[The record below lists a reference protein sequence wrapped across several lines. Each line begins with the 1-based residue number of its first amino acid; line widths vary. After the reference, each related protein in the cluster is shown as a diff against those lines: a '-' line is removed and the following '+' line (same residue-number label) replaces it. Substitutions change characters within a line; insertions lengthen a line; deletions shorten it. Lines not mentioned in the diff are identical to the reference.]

1 MKKAFLGFSIGV
13 AGACVILI
21 IVLATGIWKNFAY
34 PDKEHQP
41 ATRIITPNDA
51 NSAINSGN
59 QGQITG
65 GASLITKVP
74 MEDGEIIISVL
85 TYDNEEGLVEE
96 QFVAY
101 RKASEPAGYVYI
113 TYISYD
119 KGRYRRMWNA
129 PTAAVRPETISLF
142 TQDLVGDRNNCV
154 IVTGMNNRSEHTLT
168 VFRRRVGAPL
178 DQPFNKIAELQI
190 NGSIVIQETGRTI
203 AYQQGITAGQ
213 SFSIAAYD
221 QDSSSNNILDQIETI
236 YTFNPLKEE
245 YEQTNVS
252 KIQGTQIEQRRL
264 RELLSGVPGV
274 FENFLNDLWYYVSP
288 QGTIDARQ
296 YLYFNFPGREIIFFG
311 DDNQQVFQ
319 WLNSTPTRYGL
330 YITTQNFSIT
340 TLRRRIDI
348 ELVSLD
354 SIKLRASDDVR
365 LNITVNEAWDGSY
378 RRAGT
383 VNLKKDD
390 ASIKPTVNATY
401 DSSLGRFQFFESGEY
416 TLTLGGIVKKGR
428 YVFFKVDVN
437 ELLELR
443 PENPGEEESR
453 MVYKVDSSSVGINL
467 IRVRLGT
474 IGIQDMLETPVTLT
488 KVGSGE

>member
-13 AGACVILI
+13 TAACVILI
-21 IVLATGIWKNFAY
+21 IVLATGLWKKFAY
-34 PDKEHQP
+34 PDTEQQP
-41 ATRIITPNDA
+41 GTRIITPNDG
-51 NSAINSGN
+51 NSFLTSGTME
-59 QGQITG
+59 QISG
-65 GASLITKVP
+65 GENLTTKVP

-85 TYDNEEGLVEE
+85 TYDNEEGLAEE

-101 RKASEPAGYVYI
+101 RHAAEAAGYVYL
-113 TYISYD
+113 TYFRYD
-119 KGRYRRMWNA
+119 EDTTRYRRMWNT

-142 TQDLVGDRNNCV
+142 TQDLIGDRNNCV

-168 VFRRRVGAPL
+168 VFRRRVTASPS
-178 DQPFNKIAELQI
+178 QPFNKIAELQI
-190 NGSIVIQETGRTI
+190 NGSIIIQETGRSI

-221 QDSSSNNILDQIETI
+221 HDSSSRNILDQIETI

-245 YEQTNVS
+245 YERTSVS
-252 KIQGTQIEQRRL
+252 KIPGSQIESRRL

-274 FENFLNDLWYYVSP
+274 FENFLNDLWYYVGP

-330 YITTQNFSIT
+330 YITTQNISIS

-348 ELVSLD
+348 ELESLD
-354 SIKLRASDDVR
+354 SIKLRVSDDVR
-365 LNITVNEAWDGSY
+365 LKITVNESWDGSY
-378 RRAGT
+378 RRAAT
-383 VNLKKDD
+383 VNLTK
-390 ASIKPTVNATY
+390 AEPSIKPTVNAAY
-401 DSSLGRFQFFESGEY
+401 DSSLGRFQFFDSGEY
-416 TLTLGGIVKKGR
+416 TLNLGGVIKKGR
-428 YVFFKVDVN
+428 YVFFKVDGD

-443 PENPGEEESR
+443 PEDSSEEESR
-453 MVYKVDSSSVGINL
+453 IVYSVDSSNAALSL
-467 IRVRLGT
+467 SRVKLGT
-474 IGIQDMLETPVTLT
+474 MGIQDMLETPVTLT
-488 KVGSGE
+488 PVN